1 MTTKRLFFSLLLVV
15 IFVFQKLSVQAQTG
29 KAVFVDK
36 EGVLRWK
43 DTKKEVAFFGVNYT
57 TPFAYG
63 YRAAKALDVNPEEV
77 IKQDVYHMARL
88 GLDAFRVH
96 VWDTE
101 ISDSA
106 GNLLN
111 NEHLRLFDFL
121 LAELK
126 KRNIKTIITPI
137 AFWGNGYPEKDEKTP
152 GFSAKY
158 GKGQSLVKE
167 EAIKAQENYLE
178 QFFKHVN
185 PYTSLRYLEDDA
197 VIAAEINNEPQH
209 SGSKEGAKNYINRLA
224 AVIRAS
230 GWTKP
235 VFYNISE
242 SPFYADAIANA
253 NIDGLSFQWYP
264 TGLVANHTLKGN
276 FLPNVDQYRIPFDS
290 IPAFKDKARMVYE
303 FDAGDVVQPVMYPA
317 MARSFRTAGFQWAT
331 QFAYDPI
338 TTAFANTEYQTH
350 YLNLA
355 YTPAK
360 AISLLIANKVFHQV
374 PRLKSYGS
382 YPQNTQFGN
391 FRINYQ
397 EGLSEMNSGEEF
409 YHTAS
414 TSSRPA
420 SVSKLK
426 KIAGVGSSTL
436 VTYTGSGAYFLD
448 KLQDGVWRLEVMPD
462 AIQIRDPFERASLK
476 KEVTRIEYKN
486 QEFTL
491 TLPDLGQDFGIS
503 VLNSPYAAYAAGAS
517 ASGKSF
523 RVYPG
528 TYLLVNKQKSANKL
542 PETFGENYIGLKDFV
557 APKALSSSLIVRHDP
572 LQQVSEGRSFTVK
585 ATVAGLEQDAKL
597 ELHANQLNGEYKTIP
612 MSMSTSNEFVAEI
625 PASFVIPGLLK
636 YRIVVK
642 NGADEVIFPGNY
654 KQDRDNFSIDSW
666 ETYVAAKNSS
676 LEIYNAREDQML
688 RSVPN
693 WDKTI
698 KTSYV
703 TSGSGNRLLY
713 QVQFSAPLKEGLAGF
728 ELYIGDKLEGRA
740 SELTEFTKLVVKGR
754 STSPEGTV
762 LKFSL
767 TDQNANT
774 VSAKTSLKYE
784 LTEIEIPLSEFQED
798 KFLLLPRPYPG
809 FQNLWFD
816 SSFKRKYDP
825 AQLEKL
831 QVSLSDLPKI
841 TTITSGFLIES
852 VQLKK

>member
-1 MTTKRLFFSLLLVV
+1 MTTKRLFFPLFLVV
-15 IFVFQKLSVQAQTG
+15 FFVFQNLSVQAQTG

-43 DTKKEVAFFGVNYT
+43 DTKKEVSFFGVNYT

-63 YRAAKALDVNPEEV
+63 YRAAKVLGVNPEEV

-137 AFWGNGYPEKDEKTP
+137 AFWGNGYPEKDERTP

-167 EAIKAQENYLE
+167 EAIKAQENYLK
-178 QFFKHVN
+178 QFFKHLN
-185 PYTSLRYLEDDA
+185 PYTKLKYQDDDA
-197 VIAAEINNEPQH
+197 VIATEINNEPQH
-209 SGSKEGAKNYINRLA
+209 SGSKVGAKNYVNRLA

-242 SPFYADAIANA
+242 SPLYADAIANS
-253 NIDGLSFQWYP
+253 NIDGVSFQWYP

-276 FLPNVDQYRIPFDS
+276 FLPNADRYRIPFDS
-290 IPAFKDKARMVYE
+290 IPAFKNKARMVYE
-303 FDAGDVVQPVMYPA
+303 FDAGDVFQPVMYPA

-331 QFAYDPI
+331 QFAYDPVS
-338 TTAFANTEYQTH
+338 TAFANTEYQTH

-382 YPQNTQFGN
+382 YPQNAQFGN

-409 YHTAS
+409 YHTSS
-414 TSSRPA
+414 TASRPA

-462 AIQIRDPFERASLK
+462 AIQVRDPFERASLK
-476 KEVTRIEYKN
+476 KEVTRIEYKD
-486 QEFTL
+486 QGFSI
-491 TLPDLGQDFGIS
+491 TLPDLGQDFGIRG
-503 VLNSPYAAYAAGAS
+503 LNSANTAGTS

-528 TYLLVNKQKSANKL
+528 TYLLVNKQKSANLL
-542 PETFGENYIGLKDFV
+542 PEVFGDNHIGLKEFV
-557 APKALSSSLIVRHDP
+557 APKALSDDLVVRHDP
-572 LQQVSEGRSFTVK
+572 LPQVSEGKSFTVK
-585 ATVAGLEQDAKL
+585 ATVAGLKQNAKL
-597 ELHANQLNGEYKTIP
+597 ELLINQLNGEYKTIP
-612 MSMSTSNEFVAEI
+612 MSMLTSNEFAAEI

-636 YRIVVK
+636 YRIVAK
-642 NGADEVIFPGNY
+642 NGPDEVLFPGHH
-654 KQDRDNFSIDSW
+654 KGGWDNFSNDSW
-666 ETYVAAKNSS
+666 ETYVAAKYSS
-676 LEIYNAREDQML
+676 LEIYNAKEDQLL
-688 RSVPN
+688 RSVPH
-693 WDKTI
+693 WDKNI
-698 KTSYV
+698 KTSYI
-703 TSGSGNRLLY
+703 TSGSGKQLLY
-713 QVQFSAPLKEGLAGF
+713 HVQFSAPLKEGLAGF

-740 SELTEFTKLVVKGR
+740 SELSEFTKLVIKGR
-754 STSPEGTV
+754 STSPEGTT

-767 TDQNANT
+767 TDQSANT
-774 VSAKTSLKYE
+774 VSVETNLKYE
-784 LTEIEIPLSEFQED
+784 LTEVEIPLGKFQEN
-798 KFLLLPRPYPG
+798 KALLLPRPYPG
-809 FQNLWFD
+809 FQHLWFD
-816 SSFKRKYDP
+816 SSSKQKFDP
-825 AQLEKL
+825 TQLEKL
-831 QVSLSDLPKI
+831 QVSLYDVTKLSNL
-841 TTITSGFLIES
+841 TTTTSGFQIES